1 MANLSVHNV
10 KSAGT
15 VWILSEPCL
24 VCFCGSVLVDI
35 GEGRFGDVS
44 VATSHA
50 IVGRFVSF
58 AEVCS
63 RLGKADLRFARG
75 S

>member
-1 MANLSVHNV
+1 VSLPPWDRR
-10 KSAGT
+10 SAGT
-15 VWILSEPCL
+15 VWILSELYL
-24 VCFCGSVLVDI
+24 VCLCGSVLVDV

-50 IVGRFVSF
+50 IVGRFVNF

-63 RLGKADLRFARG
+63 HLGKADQRFA
-75 S
+75 